1 MNYTREP
8 IIETIIT
15 PKDGFKLVLKNSKG
29 GSQEEYTVD
38 AVEVVSFGQSMFF
51 RSLEKPK
58 SFLLPVG
65 DYEIVEAKETRV
77 VLKNA
82 PLERPIK
89 IGGGRVQKANKDKDS
104 EEEKPRR
111 RKSSRRRKP
120 SDVEQKAKE
129 EPKGAEESKTTEE
142 TKKTELIP
150 PPSEGVK
157 VNKPEQEGGDK
168 KDEAKVSSS
177 MFKSLFPPPPG
188 LISEN
193 IQREEDGEK
202 AEGNLFSEDV
212 MPKPSETKEE
222 DTPEVKEDDE
232 PKTQD
237 KTPSFPSFEKDKKK
251 KKEDNDD
258 SDDEGDSPRYHEA
271 PRDEK
276 DDSSEGETM
285 QKVTEEIVVPS
296 LNPETNL
303 V

>member
-8 IIETIIT
+8 IIETVIT
-15 PKDGFKLVLKNSKG
+15 PKDGFKLLLRNSKG

-58 SFLLPVG
+58 SFLLPMG

-89 IGGGRVQKANKDKDS
+89 IGGGRVQKGNKDKDA
-104 EEEKPRR
+104 EEENPRR

-120 SDVEQKAKE
+120 SDA
-129 EPKGAEESKTTEE
+129 EPKNIDESKD
-142 TKKTELIP
+142 KKEPKKVELIP

-157 VNKPEQEGGDK
+157 IVKPDQEGGEK
-168 KDEAKVSSS
+168 KDETKVSSS

-193 IQREEDGEK
+193 IQRAEDSAKTEE
-202 AEGNLFSEDV
+202 NLFSEDV
-212 MPKPSETKEE
+212 MPKPADAKEE
-222 DTPEVKEDDE
+222 DTPEAKEDDE

-237 KTPSFPSFEKDKKK
+237 KTPSFPSFEKDKEG
-251 KKEDNDD
+251 KEEEDDD
-258 SDDEGDSPRYHEA
+258 SDDDGSSPKYHEA
-271 PRDEK
+271 PRDEDK
-276 DDSSEGETM
+276 NSSDGDTM
-285 QKVTEEIVVPS
+285 QKASEEIVVPLLS
-296 LNPETNL
+296 PETNL